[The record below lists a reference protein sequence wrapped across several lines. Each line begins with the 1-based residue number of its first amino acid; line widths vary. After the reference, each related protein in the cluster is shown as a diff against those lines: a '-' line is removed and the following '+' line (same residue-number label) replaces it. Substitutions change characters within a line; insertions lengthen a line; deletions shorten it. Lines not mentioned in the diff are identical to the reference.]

1 MKRILA
7 RHWSYLPTGLTLAA
21 LLIIFWFF
29 NQSYLAPGKGTVA
42 LFLENPAIT
51 FGLIIFGAHIGAFL
65 SGEFGVKIP
74 MTFEPLVLSLAGG
87 FIAGVGAV
95 IAEMSVHSVVLFNL
109 AGVFTLPAFM
119 ITKGW
124 IYGAFMVLGGLAA
137 SKLLILIIP
146 KTARLKREISVPE
159 IQRSR
164 RNHPIVFFS
173 LVSLF
178 AVSVLVVMVL
188 PQLTYP
194 ERAGLVLA
202 MLLLTL
208 FGLVAERGTICMS
221 SMLKEW
227 FISHSAYV
235 WRSVLFTIMCLALLY
250 QAGRQLS
257 LYKPIE
263 LESYV
268 PHLGLL
274 VAGSFLMGFGF
285 IFADG
290 CFIGSL
296 WKAGQ
301 GNVINVVGIIG
312 LLMGIGASQ
321 VSKAILVKQ
330 TSVATSLIPNYLSS
344 VMSPLLF
351 LVVLW
356 VAGILLLVIFKQK
369 RYRY

>member
-1 MKRILA
+1 MKKVLA
-7 RHWSYLPTGLTLAA
+7 RHWSYLLTGPILAV
-21 LLIIFWFF
+21 LLILFWYF

-42 LFLENPAIT
+42 LFLENPLPT
-51 FGLIIFGAHIGAFL
+51 FALIIFGAYIGAIL
-65 SGEFGVKIP
+65 SGEFSVKIP
-74 MTFEPLVLSLAGG
+74 MTFEPLVFSFIGGCVAGIG
-87 FIAGVGAV
+87 SV

-119 ITKGW
+119 VTKGW
-124 IYGAFMVLGGLAA
+124 IYGLFMVLGGLAG
-137 SKLLILIIP
+137 SKLLVLLIP
-146 KTARLKREISVPE
+146 KTARLKREIIVPE
-159 IQRSR
+159 ILRSR
-164 RNHPIVFFS
+164 KNHWIVFYPMVAF
-173 LVSLF
+173 F
-178 AVSVLVVMVL
+178 AISILVVML
-188 PQLTYP
+188 LARLTFS

-202 MLLLTL
+202 MVLLVL
-208 FGLVAERGTICMS
+208 FGLVTERGTVCMS

-250 QAGRQLS
+250 QVGRLLS
-257 LYKPIE
+257 LYEPME

-268 PHLGLL
+268 TNPVLL

-301 GNVINVVGIIG
+301 GNVINVIGIIG
-312 LLMGIGASQ
+312 LLIGIGVSQ
-321 VSKAILVKQ
+321 FGKSMLGNPTTVSDGH
-330 TSVATSLIPNYLSS
+330 IPNDLSS
-344 VMSPLLF
+344 VVSPLIF
-351 LVVLW
+351 LIVLW
-356 VAGILLLVIFKQK
+356 LVGILLLLVFRQK